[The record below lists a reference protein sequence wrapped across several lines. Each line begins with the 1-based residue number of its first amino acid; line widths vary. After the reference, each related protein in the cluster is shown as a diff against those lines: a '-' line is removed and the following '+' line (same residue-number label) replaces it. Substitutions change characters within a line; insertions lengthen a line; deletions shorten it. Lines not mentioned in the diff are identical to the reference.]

1 MSFLV
6 GPVSGALVAGG
17 IYYGFSNLIQSRTEQ
32 HRQDLHH
39 LAQHFSEPIP
49 PHPAPASAAARVVHR
64 PFTTLLKHQ
73 WNEKI
78 AVFFDS
84 TRASEERVADWGRR
98 TLYGGPPSSEPSK
111 RS

>member
-32 HRQDLHH
+32 HRQDLHR
-39 LAQHFSEPIP
+39 LAQHFTESIP
-49 PHPAPASAAARVVHR
+49 SHPAPASAAARVVHR
-64 PFTTLLKHQ
+64 PFTALLKQQ

-78 AVFFDS
+78 AAFVDGA
-84 TRASEERVADWGRR
+84 RASEERVADWSRR
-98 TLYGGPPSSEPSK
+98 TLYGGPPSSESSK